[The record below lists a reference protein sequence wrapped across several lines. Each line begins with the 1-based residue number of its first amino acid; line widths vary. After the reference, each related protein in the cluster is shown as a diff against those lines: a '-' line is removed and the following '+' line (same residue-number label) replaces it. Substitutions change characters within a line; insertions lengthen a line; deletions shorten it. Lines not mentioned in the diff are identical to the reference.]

1 MKKQLKKLLS
11 CILILCI
18 TLLALMPIY
27 MQTLVDAKV
36 KTKLSTK
43 SITMTVGDTKTIK
56 LLNSKKG
63 AVWSRENEHIKIL
76 SETKKQVKI
85 KAIEDGTSKV
95 YANVGKKEYICK
107 IIIKKK
113 KFPKNTATP
122 KPTIEP
128 TIVTTDKPIPTV
140 TPTLK
145 PSIVP
150 TVTQTPVPK
159 NKLLYKDENVSIT
172 YTGISGEE
180 KYYNVNFLI
189 ENTSGKTLVIQ
200 VRETSINGFMVS
212 PICSMEVAPNKKTED
227 SMKILGKDA
236 ERTSMSKVENI
247 ETKFHIFNDNDW
259 SDSYD
264 TKNIIIMSN
273 LCDSTDNNINQP
285 TSTPIVNPTTSPT
298 IAPVATPKP
307 VVTPKPIITPNSNS
321 FNSSEAEK
329 NVKKEVRI
337 INNKIVVFL
346 ENNYS
351 MPVSIQS
358 DCYFYDEKENVVDTG
373 YSYLFQIEPN
383 MKGALIFNETK
394 EEYSSYKLKYDFF
407 QSFAYINNKS
417 ILGDIK
423 LKSNDIISDGEVSGI
438 ALTIMNQSNFDCACC
453 TFLVNFYDDFG
464 NIVDTKMETEYD
476 IKRKEKEVAEI
487 TLPYNSRTY
496 ENIKYSSYEILLST
510 AYY

>member
-1 MKKQLKKLLS
+1 MKNKRVVSLLIAV
-11 CILILCI
+11 ILMI
-18 TLLALMPIY
+18 TLLPATP
-27 MQTLVDAKV
+27 VSAKA
-36 KTKLSTK
+36 KTKLSAK

-128 TIVTTDKPIPTV
+128 AIATTDKPIPTV
-140 TPTLK
+140 TP
-145 PSIVP
+145 
-150 TVTQTPVPK
+150 
-159 NKLLYKDENVSIT
+159 
-172 YTGISGEE
+172 
-180 KYYNVNFLI
+180 
-189 ENTSGKTLVIQ
+189 
-200 VRETSINGFMVS
+200 
-212 PICSMEVAPNKKTED
+212 
-227 SMKILGKDA
+227 
-236 ERTSMSKVENI
+236 
-247 ETKFHIFNDNDW
+247 
-259 SDSYD
+259 
-264 TKNIIIMSN
+264 
-273 LCDSTDNNINQP
+273 
-285 TSTPIVNPTTSPT
+285 
-298 IAPVATPKP
+298 TPKP

-394 EEYSSYKLKYDFF
+394 EEYSSYELKYDFF

-438 ALTIMNQSNFDCACC
+438 ALTIMNQSNFDCSCC